1 MSAEESAHLC
11 GAAVRDVIDKHPNFC
26 RDLGCALFQT
36 RDERPWASRCEH
48 LDRGLLQHADEM
60 PEKVKAL
67 CKIFHSDKLQ
77 TGPCFYSNIQDM
89 IESKCAAECVGA
101 AAHICASLGGD
112 GVGCHEVPAS
122 SRSELEAKMPRGA
135 RIFETAADCIKASC
149 GDGSPHWDIT
159 TLGALPSGV
168 PRGGSAGELPSGV
181 PGRGSGGRLPSG
193 VLGGRS
199 AGELP
204 SGVSGGGSGGRLPS
218 GVLGGGSAGQ
228 LPPSAPPP
236 PAQSGA
242 RRDCF
247 APTQDTFVCVERELG
262 DPIKRRDVTPRDHGA
277 PIAVATARR
286 SQGEPARGPG
296 SGRDCARPRPDAKE
310 LPQTLQGGTSGTSL
324 HFCYHDSVGASS
336 NWSVSRLRGVTLSA
350 ET

>member
-26 RDLGCALFQT
+26 RDLGCAVFQT

-48 LDRGLLQHADEM
+48 LDKGLLQHSDEL

-112 GVGCHEVPAS
+112 GVGCHEVPAA
-122 SRSELEAKMPRGA
+122 SRSDLEAKMPRGA

-181 PGRGSGGRLPSG
+181 PG
-193 VLGGRS
+193 
-199 AGELP
+199 
-204 SGVSGGGSGGRLPS
+204 GGSGGRLPS

-242 RRDCF
+242 RRDCV
-247 APTQDTFVCVERELG
+247 APTQDTFVCVERELS
-262 DPIKRRDVTPRDHGA
+262 DPIKGRDVTPRDHGA
-277 PIAVATARR
+277 SIAVVTARR
-286 SQGEPARGPG
+286 SQGAPARGPGAGEPARGPG